1 MTNQLEQFN
10 FSNPIQM
17 RWKDMD
23 ALGHVNNATMVTYY
37 EIARSEYMIN
47 ACPGWDWT
55 KNMFLI
61 VNVNANYHSELPLT
75 ATNVKVWVRTAK
87 FGSKSFVLEYLTT
100 SEKDGK
106 TIIHSSGS
114 TTQVFFDLRIKN
126 QLQFL
131 NG

>member
-1 MTNQLEQFN
+1 
-10 FSNPIQM
+10 M

-114 TTQVFFDLRIKN
+114 TTQVFFDLKDKKSVAVPEWVKEGITK
-126 QLQFL
+126 FE
-131 NG
+131 G